1 MRPTIAWTVLA
12 LALAA
17 VAMAQQPPSTLRG
30 SWTASVGTS
39 RTFRG
44 SWSATLDS
52 ATPNAARGG
61 WLLLDD
67 GNRVMLEGTWS
78 AEKSARGWEGTW
90 AARVGKGSAG
100 RASQGRALSGSW
112 RANVKDSKI
121 LTLKDLLQHA
131 LVDQVT
137 GTWRSGG
144 LAGGWRLTS

>member
-1 MRPTIAWTVLA
+1 MRLTIASTVLA
-12 LALAA
+12 LALTAIA
-17 VAMAQQPPSTLRG
+17 IAQQPPSVLRG
-30 SWTASVGTS
+30 SWTATVGTA

-44 SWSATLDS
+44 SWSATVES

-61 WLLLDD
+61 WVLLDD
-67 GNRVMLEGTWS
+67 GNRIMLEGTWS
-78 AEKSARGWEGTW
+78 AEKSTRGWEGTW
-90 AARVGKGSAG
+90 AARVGKSSGG
-100 RASQGRALSGSW
+100 RASQGRALAGSW

-144 LAGGWRLTS
+144 LAGGWRLAS

>member
-1 MRPTIAWTVLA
+1 MRPTTAWTVLA
-12 LALAA
+12 LALTL
-17 VAMAQQPPSTLRG
+17 VAMAPQPPSALRG

-39 RTFRG
+39 KTFRG
-44 SWSATLDS
+44 SWSATLES

-67 GNRVMLEGTWS
+67 RHRVML
-78 AEKSARGWEGTW
+78 EGTW

-131 LVDQVT
+131 LIDQVT

>member
-12 LALAA
+12 LALTA

-44 SWSATLDS
+44 SWSATVDA

-78 AEKSARGWEGTW
+78 AEKSSRGWEGTW
-90 AARVGKGSAG
+90 AARVGKASAG
-100 RASQGRALSGSW
+100 RASQGRALSGRW
-112 RANVKDSKI
+112 NADVKGSKI
-121 LTLKDLLQHA
+121 LTLKDL
-131 LVDQVT
+131 
-137 GTWRSGG
+137 
-144 LAGGWRLTS
+144 

>member
-1 MRPTIAWTVLA
+1 MKSIAAWTVLA
-12 LALAA
+12 LSLTA
-17 VAMAQQPPSTLRG
+17 VAIAQQTPSPLRG
-30 SWTASVGTS
+30 TWTASVGTS
-39 RTFRG
+39 RAFRG
-44 SWSATLDS
+44 SWSATVDS
-52 ATPNAARGG
+52 ATPDTARGG

-78 AEKSARGWEGTW
+78 AEKSARGWAGTW
-90 AARVGKGSAG
+90 AARVGKGAG
-100 RASQGRALSGSW
+100 GRTSQGRALSGSW

-131 LVDQVT
+131 LIDQVT

>member
-1 MRPTIAWTVLA
+1 MRPTIASTVLA
-12 LALAA
+12 LALTA

-44 SWSATLDS
+44 SWSATLES

-67 GNRVMLEGTWS
+67 GNRVML
-78 AEKSARGWEGTW
+78 EGTW

-112 RANVKDSKI
+112 RADVKDSKI

-131 LVDQVT
+131 LIDQVT

-144 LAGGWRLTS
+144 LAGGWRLAS